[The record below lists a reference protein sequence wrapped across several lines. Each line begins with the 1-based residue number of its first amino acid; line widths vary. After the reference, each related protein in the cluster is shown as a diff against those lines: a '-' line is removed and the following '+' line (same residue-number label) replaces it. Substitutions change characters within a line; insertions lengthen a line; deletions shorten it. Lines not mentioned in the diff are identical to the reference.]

1 MAMDTCRRCERRTH
15 VNTSR
20 ICADCAE
27 GKRELDRGGR
37 ACVVLPAWAAEF
49 DFSPD
54 RTGLPASLRA
64 WMLRDDQEVG
74 R

>member
-27 GKRELDRGGR
+27 GGR
-37 ACVVLPAWAAEF
+37 RRSRRVLPAWAAEF
-49 DFSPD
+49 DTVAIPS
-54 RTGLPASLRA
+54 TAT
-64 WMLRDDQEVG
+64 WCV
-74 R
+74 